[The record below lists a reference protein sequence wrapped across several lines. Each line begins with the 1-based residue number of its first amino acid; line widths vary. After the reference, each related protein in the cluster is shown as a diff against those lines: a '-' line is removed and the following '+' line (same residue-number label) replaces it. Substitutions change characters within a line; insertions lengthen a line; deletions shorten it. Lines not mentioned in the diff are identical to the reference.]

1 MKKLLIVL
9 VLAVAFVGAS
19 VGPVGATYT
28 QQFALGNDSTFQGQ
42 VMVAM
47 IQSCAN
53 TMTEAVTVA
62 GHKERASFCTRV
74 LQSPTFWNPIY
85 SILLASQANNPMTPL
100 TVPSTVADSLVQTAS
115 DAQLT
120 NIAGYFKQ

>member
-1 MKKLLIVL
+1 MKWVLSIVVAVC
-9 VLAVAFVGAS
+9 VLA
-19 VGPVGATYT
+19 PVQSSATYT

-47 IQSCAN
+47 LQTCAN
-53 TMTEAVTVA
+53 TMTEAATVA
-62 GHKERASFCTRV
+62 GHVQRAAFCTRV
-74 LQSPTFWNPIY
+74 MQAPAFWNPIY
-85 SILLASQANNPMTPL
+85 SILLAAQNNNAMTPL